1 MRKIYLHKRFDSFNL
16 VASTFE
22 AILPQITSN
31 IVRLGFWRIGDI
43 NEFKRKFAR
52 YF

>member
-22 AILPQITSN
+22 AYSTANN
-31 IVRLGFWRIGDI
+31 I
-43 NEFKRKFAR
+43 
-52 YF
+52 

>member
-16 VASTFE
+16 VTLTFE

-31 IVRLGFWRIGDI
+31 YCKTRILKDWG
-43 NEFKRKFAR
+43 
-52 YF
+52 Y